1 MGPAELAAAA
11 AECGRLCVIT
21 GALQREF
28 GVPLILARLLARK
41 HPVQEYTSF
50 TEEERAETCAAV
62 WAEAYAA
69 SRQRLKVLIDKG
81 VADAFAANPA
91 AQQRLA
97 DGLRGRPVELDAPG
111 DHRRATIKTSG
122 TASPGAQ
129 GMKRKRKLHSS
140 SRRTA
145 R

>member
-1 MGPAELAAAA
+1 MRHHRGTAARVRRASHSGTAA
-11 AECGRLCVIT
+11 
-21 GALQREF
+21 GAKAPCA
-28 GVPLILARLLARK
+28 GVHLK
-41 HPVQEYTSF
+41 YTSF

-97 DGLRGRPVELDAPG
+97 DGL
-111 DHRRATIKTSG
+111 
-122 TASPGAQ
+122 
-129 GMKRKRKLHSS
+129 SS
-140 SRRTA
+140 STHQAIIDVLRSRRPA
-145 R
+145 RHRQVRKA

>member
-97 DGLRGRPVELDAPG
+97 DGLSSSTHQAIIDVLRSRRPA
-111 DHRRATIKTSG
+111 RAHGIARCARHETE
-122 TASPGAQ
+122 AH
-129 GMKRKRKLHSS
+129 KLHSS